1 MSDAAAPGPRGRPIE
16 AQSAFSART
25 VIALLVAGVFAFS
38 AMAVL
43 SAYAPDLRGGGDGG
57 AHALSRSAVGFAGL
71 SDLLKAMGEPV
82 VVSRD
87 ASGRTSSTSLLIL
100 TPDTDVDKT
109 ALNNLTNAG
118 PTLVVLPKWEAASDR
133 DHPGWVLKVGAS
145 EADDVAKVL
154 DKRLIGV
161 KIVRD
166 AGKSPVQLTGLPGGV
181 ATTGPIDQLQTMT
194 GDPDPLIRDARGR
207 AILSE
212 SSDGNMFVLSDPD
225 LLNTQGLKDL
235 ATAQAGVGVVRML
248 RKGDGPVMFD
258 VTLNGFN
265 RSRNLLKLAFAP
277 PFLGA
282 TLCLAAAALLM
293 ALQVLTRFGS
303 PRPSRRAI
311 ALGKQAL
318 ADNSAALIRLAR
330 REPKMAGRYLDLTRT
345 AVAKA
350 LGVGPMKPD
359 ELDALLDRQAARSG
373 GKHNLGAL
381 KREAATVADRAGLM
395 RLARDLHAWKM
406 EMTGERR

>member
-1 MSDAAAPGPRGRPIE
+1 MSEATAPGPGGRPIE

-43 SAYAPDLRGGGDGG
+43 SAYAPDLRGGSDGG

-71 SDLLKAMGEPV
+71 SELLKATGDPV
-82 VVSRD
+82 LISRD
-87 ASGRTSSTSLLIL
+87 PGGRTPSTSLLIV
-100 TPDTDVDKT
+100 TPDTDVDKV
-109 ALNNLTNAG
+109 ALNNLTSTG
-118 PTLVVLPKWEAASDR
+118 PTLIVLPKWESPSDPN
-133 DHPGWVLKVGAS
+133 HPGWVTKLGAIDP
-145 EADDVAKVL
+145 DDVAKVL

-161 KIVRD
+161 KVVRD
-166 AGKSPVQLTGLPGGV
+166 AVRAPVELFGLPGEPRR
-181 ATTGPIDQLQTMT
+181 TGPIDQLQTLT
-194 GDPDPLIRDARGR
+194 GYSTALVKDAQGR
-207 AILSE
+207 AILAASA
-212 SSDGNMFVLSDPD
+212 GGRFFILSDPD

-235 ATAQAGVGVVRML
+235 ATAQAGVEVVRML
-248 RKGDGPVMFD
+248 RNGDGPVMFD

-303 PRPSRRAI
+303 PRASRRAI

-330 REPKMAGRYLDLTRT
+330 REPKMAGRYLDLTRL

-359 ELDALLDRQAARSG
+359 DLDALLDRHAARSG
-373 GKHNLGAL
+373 GKHSLGAL
-381 KREAATVADRAGLM
+381 KLEAATVSDRAGLM
-395 RLARDLHAWKM
+395 RLARDLHDWKM